1 MEKGEG
7 RRGGEKRRR
16 RGEKKEEWKKEE
28 WKKERDG
35 KEKGERRGKYV
46 RSPLFVVTQNRTA
59 MNEHVNILGKA
70 SFPASNLVTV
80 NYQYLDASDHRTRR
94 IGGGL
99 REGRGWRMEEGGGE
113 GGKEEGESR
122 SGKENERRRIEGR
135 RERRRRGGEEEG

>member
-46 RSPLFVVTQNRTA
+46 RSALFVVTQNRVA
-59 MNEHVNILGKA
+59 MDEHDRN
-70 SFPASNLVTV
+70 
-80 NYQYLDASDHRTRR
+80 TR
-94 IGGGL
+94 
-99 REGRGWRMEEGGGE
+99 
-113 GGKEEGESR
+113 
-122 SGKENERRRIEGR
+122 
-135 RERRRRGGEEEG
+135 